1 MAPFR
6 DPTFVANSD
15 GPGDARAVVIQRA
28 GDASPEG
35 ALAPV
40 DSILMRRRLF
50 YGWVMVATA
59 FAVILI
65 GAGTRAAPGALLLPI
80 QADTGW
86 TNSQVTIAGAL
97 GLLLLGLGGPISG
110 VLIDRFG
117 VRRLTVGALFL
128 TAAGMGLSALAQEV
142 WQLVLLF
149 GVVSGFGAGLLASS
163 LGPIVANRW
172 FVTHRGLVIGIFGAA
187 ASAGQLIFFP
197 LLTSMAGAAAWRPAV
212 LVLATLVALTAI
224 PALIFLRDDPAS
236 TGARPLGL
244 AADAAPIA
252 RRADPGIMRRAVRRP
267 EFWLLAGTFFICGA
281 TSNGVVGQHF
291 IAHAVDHGFTA
302 GTAAGALALMGVF
315 NFVGTIASG
324 YLTDRFDPR
333 KLLLIYYAFRGVS
346 LLLLPAIHNS
356 ADILLFSV
364 LFGLDYIATVPP
376 TVALTADVFGRHNV
390 GIVYGWIYASHM
402 LGAAILAQVAA
413 IIRDSAGDYTIAYL
427 TAGWMAIA
435 AGVVALALR
444 RSRRPDPALVAA

>member
-1 MAPFR
+1 M
-6 DPTFVANSD
+6 
-15 GPGDARAVVIQRA
+15 G
-28 GDASPEG
+28 
-35 ALAPV
+35 
-40 DSILMRRRLF
+40 RRVF
-50 YGWVMVATA
+50 YGWVMVAVA

-80 QADTGW
+80 RADTGW
-86 TNSQVTIAGAL
+86 TTAQVTIAGAL

-117 VRRLTVGALFL
+117 VRRLTVGALLF
-128 TAAGMGLSALAQEV
+128 TAAGMGLSSLAQDI

-172 FVTHRGLVIGIFGAA
+172 FVRHRGLVVGVFGAA

-197 LLTSMAGAAAWRPAV
+197 LLTSLAGDAAWRPAV
-212 LVLATLVALTAI
+212 AVLAALVALTAI
-224 PALIFLRDDPAS
+224 PAVLFLRENPAAAR
-236 TGARPLGL
+236 TRPLGL
-244 AADAAPIA
+244 AADAPPLAQH
-252 RRADPGIMRRAVRRP
+252 ADPGIMRRAVRTP
-267 EFWLLAGTFFICGA
+267 EFWLLAGTFFVCGA

-302 GTAAGALALMGVF
+302 GVAAGALALMGVF

-324 YLTDRFDPR
+324 FLTDRFDPR
-333 KLLLIYYAFRGVS
+333 KLLLVYYSFRGVS
-346 LLLLPAIHNS
+346 LLLLPAIHDS
-356 ADILLFSV
+356 TDILFFSV

-390 GIVYGWIYASHM
+390 GIVYGWIYAAHM

-413 IIRDSAGDYTIAYL
+413 IIRDAAGDYTIAYL
-427 TAGWMAIA
+427 TAGWMAVA
-435 AGVVALALR
+435 AGVVVLALR
-444 RSRRPDPALVAA
+444 RSQRVRPSLASA